1 MVVTKLA
8 TQRPKLP
15 SVGRLGLVDPLLVSV
30 WLSWGG
36 IGTRIRRTS
45 TCCGRCHALRT
56 PMPRCALIRL
66 SENPDTGWDELNAAL
81 LRERSLRGRLFSV
94 LGSSLALGDH
104 LVAHPQS
111 WKLLRGKVTLPSH
124 DQLQRS
130 FVECVEESEGMPGS
144 LVHRLRTQY
153 RDYVLMLAALDL
165 AATVEDEPVL
175 PFTVVAARLA
185 DAADAALAA
194 ALRVAEASVCGE
206 HPPPR
211 LAVIAMGKC
220 GAREL
225 NYVSDVD
232 VIFVAERS
240 DPRNARVAS
249 EMMRVASAAF
259 FEVDAALRPEGRNG
273 SWSVRSSRTSP
284 TTSAGPRPGSFR
296 RC

>member
-15 SVGRLGLVDPLLVSV
+15 SVGRLGLVDPPAGERLAQLGWDRHEDQAHVDLLWS
-30 WLSWGG
+30 LS
-36 IGTRIRRTS
+36 RAPDADA
-45 TCCGRCHALRT
+45 ALR
-56 PMPRCALIRL
+56 ALIRL

-153 RDYVLMLAALDL
+153 RDYAYQSGVDL
-165 AATVEDEPVL
+165 ARQLGAPLITFDGTQHTAVFDGNQCVDSAVMHYFLDGTL
-175 PFTVVAARLA
+175 PPTS
-185 DAADAALAA
+185 
-194 ALRVAEASVCGE
+194 LRCA
-206 HPPPR
+206 P
-211 LAVIAMGKC
+211 
-220 GAREL
+220 
-225 NYVSDVD
+225 
-232 VIFVAERS
+232 
-240 DPRNARVAS
+240 
-249 EMMRVASAAF
+249 
-259 FEVDAALRPEGRNG
+259 
-273 SWSVRSSRTSP
+273 
-284 TTSAGPRPGSFR
+284 
-296 RC
+296 

>member
-15 SVGRLGLVDPLLVSV
+15 SVGRLGLVDPPAGERLAQLGWDRHEDQAHVDLLWS
-30 WLSWGG
+30 LS
-36 IGTRIRRTS
+36 RAPDADA
-45 TCCGRCHALRT
+45 ALR
-56 PMPRCALIRL
+56 ALIRL

-185 DAADAALAA
+185 DA
-194 ALRVAEASVCGE
+194 
-206 HPPPR
+206 
-211 LAVIAMGKC
+211 
-220 GAREL
+220 
-225 NYVSDVD
+225 
-232 VIFVAERS
+232 
-240 DPRNARVAS
+240 
-249 EMMRVASAAF
+249 
-259 FEVDAALRPEGRNG
+259 
-273 SWSVRSSRTSP
+273 
-284 TTSAGPRPGSFR
+284 
-296 RC
+296 

>member
-1 MVVTKLA
+1 M
-8 TQRPKLP
+8 R
-15 SVGRLGLVDPLLVSV
+15 
-30 WLSWGG
+30 
-36 IGTRIRRTS
+36 
-45 TCCGRCHALRT
+45 
-56 PMPRCALIRL
+56 ALIRL

-185 DAADAALAA
+185 DAADALWRRRCAWPRRACAA
-194 ALRVAEASVCGE
+194 STRHRA
-206 HPPPR
+206 
-211 LAVIAMGKC
+211 
-220 GAREL
+220 
-225 NYVSDVD
+225 
-232 VIFVAERS
+232 
-240 DPRNARVAS
+240 
-249 EMMRVASAAF
+249 
-259 FEVDAALRPEGRNG
+259 
-273 SWSVRSSRTSP
+273 WRSSRWA
-284 TTSAGPRPGSFR
+284 SAVRAN
-296 RC
+296 

>member
-1 MVVTKLA
+1 M
-8 TQRPKLP
+8 
-15 SVGRLGLVDPLLVSV
+15 
-30 WLSWGG
+30 
-36 IGTRIRRTS
+36 
-45 TCCGRCHALRT
+45 
-56 PMPRCALIRL
+56 IRL

>member
-15 SVGRLGLVDPLLVSV
+15 SVGRLGLVDPPAGERLAQLGWDRHEDQAHVDLLWS
-30 WLSWGG
+30 LS
-36 IGTRIRRTS
+36 RAPDADA
-45 TCCGRCHALRT
+45 ALR
-56 PMPRCALIRL
+56 ALIRL

-194 ALRVAEASVCGE
+194 ALRVAEASVCE
-206 HPPPR
+206 
-211 LAVIAMGKC
+211 I
-220 GAREL
+220 
-225 NYVSDVD
+225 
-232 VIFVAERS
+232 
-240 DPRNARVAS
+240 
-249 EMMRVASAAF
+249 
-259 FEVDAALRPEGRNG
+259 GRAH
-273 SWSVRSSRTSP
+273 V
-284 TTSAGPRPGSFR
+284 
-296 RC
+296 